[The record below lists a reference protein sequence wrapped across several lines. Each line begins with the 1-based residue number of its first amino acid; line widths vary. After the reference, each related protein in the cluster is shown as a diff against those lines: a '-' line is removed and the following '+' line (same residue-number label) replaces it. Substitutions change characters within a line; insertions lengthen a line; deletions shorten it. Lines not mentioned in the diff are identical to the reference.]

1 MTGQAIAQQRFY
13 AHQLLQPHCPQP
25 AAVVAWLGA
34 VQAQDYAGAKWS
46 VAQRLPTATDA
57 TIEQA
62 FADGAILRTH
72 VLRPTWHFVAAA
84 DIRWLLALTAPRVHA
99 LNAPYY
105 RKAGLDAATLKR
117 SNDVLAQ
124 ALQGGQ
130 QRTREE
136 LAVALQQAGIATDGE
151 LRLTYLV
158 MYAELEGVIASGARR
173 GKQFTY
179 ALLGER
185 VPPTRPLTREEA
197 LATAVQRYF
206 ASHGPATIAD
216 FVWWSG
222 LTVADAT
229 VGIAL
234 AGEQLAQTVM
244 DGKRYYHAPQA
255 MTLTNDG
262 LNTAPNAWLL
272 PTFDEYLLSYADRS
286 AALDPQAA
294 HIWNGSHEPFTSSI
308 VIDGMVVG
316 IWRRTF
322 KGKQVVI
329 EMRSYRPLTGDEEQ
343 AVADAMQRF
352 GDFLGTPVSITPAAS
367 LDSD

>member
-1 MTGQAIAQQRFY
+1 MTTQDIAKQRLY
-13 AHQLLQPHCPQP
+13 AHHLRQLRCRQP
-25 AAVVAWLGA
+25 AETVAWLGA

-46 VAQRLPTATDA
+46 VAQRLPAATDA
-57 TIEQA
+57 TMEHA

-105 RKAGLDAATLKR
+105 RKAGLDTATLNR
-117 SNDVLAQ
+117 SNDILAQ

-136 LAVALQQAGIATDGE
+136 LAVALQQGGIATEGE
-151 LRLTYLV
+151 ARLISLV

-179 ALLGER
+179 ALLDER

-197 LATAVQRYF
+197 LAAAVTRYF
-206 ASHGPATIAD
+206 ASHGPAMIAD

-222 LTVADAT
+222 LTVADANA
-229 VGIAL
+229 GIAL
-234 AGEQLAQTVM
+234 VGEALAQTILE
-244 DGKRYYHAPQA
+244 GKRYYHAPRV
-255 MTLTNDG
+255 MTPTSNG
-262 LNTAPNAWLL
+262 PHAWLL
-272 PTFDEYLLSYADRS
+272 PTYDEYLLSYVDRS
-286 AALDPQAA
+286 ASLDPQVG

-308 VIDGMVVG
+308 VLDGQVVG
-316 IWRRTF
+316 VWRRSF
-322 KGKQVVI
+322 KRKQAVI
-329 EMRSYRPLTGDEEQ
+329 ETRYYRLLTKDEEQ

-352 GDFLGTPVSITPAAS
+352 GQFLGMPVSITPTAS
-367 LDSD
+367 LAPD